1 MLLFIY
7 YNVVVNRCSLT
18 LFETLLKRTET
29 YTKKDFPQLSPT
41 LLGAKVV
48 NTNLVPRYL
57 TVAAAQAS
65 LSGSYS
71 PFLCWSHF
79 NLISWKLKLQHV
91 FHTFR
96 NLLLKEVKKK
106 YFFNEN
112 TTNDEMF
119 LFLLNYQL
127 GCKDI
132 ALKYSKYTFFQWK
145 VTFVRVQQWQLARQ
159 YWIFTSIF

>member
-1 MLLFIY
+1 MLLY
-7 YNVVVNRCSLT
+7 HCSLT
-18 LFETLLKRTET
+18 LLETLTKRTDT
-29 YTKKDFPQLSPT
+29 YAKEDFLQLSPSS
-41 LLGAKVV
+41 LGAKVV
-48 NTNLVPRYL
+48 NINVVRRYL
-57 TVAAAQAS
+57 TAAAPWPS
-65 LSGSYS
+65 LTGSYS
-71 PFLCWSHF
+71 SFLCWSHF

-112 TTNDEMF
+112 TTNDEIF
-119 LFLLNYQL
+119 LFVLNYQL

-145 VTFVRVQQWQLARQ
+145 VTFVRVQQWQLARR

>member
-1 MLLFIY
+1 MDTALFFLYDINTVLIFSLIYSILFSTNIVERTEKKRRRHLNDVVIIY
-7 YNVVVNRCSLT
+7 YNVVVIRCSLT

-41 LLGAKVV
+41 FLGAKVI
-48 NTNLVPRYL
+48 NTNLVWRYL
-57 TVAAAQAS
+57 TVAAVAS
-65 LSGSYS
+65 HGNKSYS

-106 YFFNEN
+106 YFFN
-112 TTNDEMF
+112 
-119 LFLLNYQL
+119 
-127 GCKDI
+127 
-132 ALKYSKYTFFQWK
+132 
-145 VTFVRVQQWQLARQ
+145 
-159 YWIFTSIF
+159 

>member
-1 MLLFIY
+1 MRIIY
-7 YNVVVNRCSLT
+7 IYSANLPNPCGTDLPSVTN
-18 LFETLLKRTET
+18 
-29 YTKKDFPQLSPT
+29 FPQLSPT
-41 LLGAKVV
+41 SLGAQVV
-48 NTNLVPRYL
+48 DTNLVPRYL
-57 TVAAAQAS
+57 TVAAAEAS

-106 YFFNEN
+106 FSFNEN
-112 TTNDEMF
+112 TTNDEIF
-119 LFLLNYQL
+119 LFVLNYQL

-145 VTFVRVQQWQLARQ
+145 VTFVRVQQWQLARR
-159 YWIFTSIF
+159 YWISTSIF

>member
-1 MLLFIY
+1 MP
-7 YNVVVNRCSLT
+7 NPCGTDEPSVTN
-18 LFETLLKRTET
+18 
-29 YTKKDFPQLSPT
+29 FPQLSPT
-41 LLGAKVV
+41 FLGAKVV
-48 NTNLVPRYL
+48 NTNLVSRYL
-57 TVAAAQAS
+57 TVSARVTRCPW
-65 LSGSYS
+65 SYG

-112 TTNDEMF
+112 TTNDEIF

-145 VTFVRVQQWQLARQ
+145 VTFVRVQQWQLARR